1 MHVIDSFAWIEYF
14 VGSEAGEVA
23 KNYIENGDIITPSI
37 VIAELSNKY
46 AKLKEDFTTKL
57 KFITLKSRIVT
68 LNEDIAVLAGII
80 NVERKKVER
89 RWGLADSIILATARI
104 NKASIITGDKHFR
117 DLKEE
122 SVMIK

>member
-104 NKASIITGDKHFR
+104 NKASVITGDKHFR